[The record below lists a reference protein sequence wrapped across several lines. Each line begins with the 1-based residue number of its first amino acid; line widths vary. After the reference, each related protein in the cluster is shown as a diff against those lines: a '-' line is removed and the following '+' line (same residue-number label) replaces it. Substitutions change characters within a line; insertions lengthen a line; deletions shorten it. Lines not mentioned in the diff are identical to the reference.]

1 MEQIWGINCNQI
13 FSGAPYL
20 VQKDQGHLVTSGF
33 CLRDT
38 VPGTKSSGAFWI
50 LITHPNLGNGRE
62 TQDIGC
68 CKTSTGI
75 STAHPVRQTEC
86 SIVQYLIHC
95 SFAFGYEMIVK
106 LISTQLAYYIFKTSP
121 QKTRTWYILLQTV
134 CWIIQRYVSRN
145 TIDARNICTKCTV
158 RQVYNKCAL

>member
-1 MEQIWGINCNQI
+1 MNLYLYFGLEAGKPPCWARIWPLLLSLHRVTTMQLYLYLYFEIYLNKKSNCICI
-13 FSGAPYL
+13 F
-20 VQKDQGHLVTSGF
+20 
-33 CLRDT
+33 
-38 VPGTKSSGAFWI
+38 KS
-50 LITHPNLGNGRE
+50 H
-62 TQDIGC
+62 

-86 SIVQYLIHC
+86 SIAQYLILC

-106 LISTQLAYYIFKTSP
+106 LISTQLTYYIFKTFP

-145 TIDARNICTKCTV
+145 TLDARNICTKCTV